1 MCGRVNRSGTIP
13 TSGMRGAGGSS
24 VIIEGSLIAGSS
36 AGKPFSTDV
45 LLEEVAGG
53 PVAPVADAAPDAAI
67 FSAVL

>member
-45 LLEEVAGG
+45 LLEEVPASPTLISGRET
-53 PVAPVADAAPDAAI
+53 
-67 FSAVL
+67 SL